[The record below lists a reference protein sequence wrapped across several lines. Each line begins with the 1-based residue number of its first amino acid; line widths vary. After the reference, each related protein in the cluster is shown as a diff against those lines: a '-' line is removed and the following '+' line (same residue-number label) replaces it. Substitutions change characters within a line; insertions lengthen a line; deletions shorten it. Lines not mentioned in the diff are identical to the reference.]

1 MSSVRALRSR
11 YSDASHCLDA
21 GSAYHKAYR
30 NFFLYAAH
38 GLRRDLNGH
47 DTQAYENV
55 YAYVSDCWGPAGK
68 MWLKTGANNT
78 FRDNACIANSDE
90 GGFASDCAGATPVNL
105 TITRNR
111 VFNRCGT
118 LKVKLC
124 DASNAATSRRR
135 SAPQTTATIGGRA
148 TPTLKHEKG
157 TRPPEGERT

>member
-1 MSSVRALRSR
+1 MMAV
-11 YSDASHCLDA
+11 YASQEAIDTDD
-21 GSAYHKAYR
+21 GSAYYKVYR

-38 GLRRDLNGH
+38 GLKSDFNGH

-111 VFNRCGT
+111 VFNRRGT

-124 DASNAATSRRR
+124 DASNTVKS
-135 SAPQTTATIGGRA
+135 
-148 TPTLKHEKG
+148 L
-157 TRPPEGERT
+157 PEDSEVIAMGLEAIA